1 MNKKEKQ
8 PSFDL
13 IRAVSTFVIVIFHF
27 SYSFIEYSVDGSYI
41 FFMLYANGTWGSVFV
56 ALFFMLS
63 GASLIY
69 NHESMTLKDVPR
81 FYLKRAMAIFPMFY
95 IVWIIVYIANS
106 RALVTWHWGGP
117 NRNYLLSL
125 FGVDGYFMHHGMNYY
140 CIGEWFLGA
149 IILIYLLFPLLKFL
163 FMKCRLL
170 STLLLTAIYIF
181 NVYRHLLSSAPDK
194 NLFIV
199 LVKYYNSHI
208 TVPDARSLWTCI
220 MAFWI
225 GMLFITY
232 RDFLLKKG
240 PVLFFLALFIFMT
253 FVNIDLNDIFSATI
267 CASCLYIL
275 LSFCSEKLLALRFV
289 SLPVNLIS
297 RYSYGI
303 FLVHHVTIYYFMKR
317 FRDITFNIPLSI
329 LVFALIFSVIILLS
343 ILLTEFTSLLLHPSR
358 EIARIKAFF
367 NNFSREKKQRES
379 GL

>member
-1 MNKKEKQ
+1 MKKEKQ

-13 IRAVSTFVIVIFHF
+13 IRAVSTFVIVLFHF
-27 SYSFIEYSVDGSYI
+27 SYSFVEYSVQGNYI
-41 FFMLYANGTWGSVFV
+41 FIMLYANGTWGSVFV

-69 NHESMTLKDVPR
+69 NHEDMTLKDVPR
-81 FYLKRAMAIFPMFY
+81 FYFRRFLAIFPMFY
-95 IVWIIVYIANS
+95 IVWIIVYISNS
-106 RALVTWHWGGP
+106 RLLGTWHWGGP
-117 NRNYLLSL
+117 NKNYLLSL

-149 IILIYLLFPLLKFL
+149 IIMIYLLFPLLKFL
-163 FMKCRLL
+163 FMKFRIP
-170 STLLLTAIYIF
+170 STILLTAVYIF

-225 GMLFITY
+225 GMLIITY
-232 RDFLLKKG
+232 RDILIKKWPALAALVVFL
-240 PVLFFLALFIFMT
+240 IMT
-253 FVNIDLNDIFSATI
+253 FINLNLNDIFSATI
-267 CASCLYIL
+267 CATALYIL
-275 LSFCSEKLLALRFV
+275 FSFCSERILRIKAV
-289 SLPVNLIS
+289 RWLVNLIS

-317 FRDITFNIPLSI
+317 FCSITFNIPLSI
-329 LVFALIFSVIILLS
+329 LVFVFVFAVIILLS
-343 ILLTEFTSLLLHPSR
+343 IILTEFTNLLLRRVRTVPKS
-358 EIARIKAFF
+358 
-367 NNFSREKKQRES
+367 S
-379 GL
+379 